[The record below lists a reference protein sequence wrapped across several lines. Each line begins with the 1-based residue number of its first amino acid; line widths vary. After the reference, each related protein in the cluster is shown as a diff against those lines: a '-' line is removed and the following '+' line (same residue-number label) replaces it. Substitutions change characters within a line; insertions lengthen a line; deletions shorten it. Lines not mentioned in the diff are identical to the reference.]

1 MLNKQTSPTC
11 FMKTKTKT
19 FFEELQSN
27 TKIDKR
33 DNRGQRHELALILV
47 ELVCALLS
55 NRDGN
60 QSSILRHMAKHH
72 DKLVAELG
80 LEGIAPKKQYRGL
93 IFQEY

>member
-1 MLNKQTSPTC
+1 
-11 FMKTKTKT
+11 MKTKTKT

-33 DNRGQRHELALILV
+33 SNQGKTHNLPLILV

-60 QSSILRHMAKHH
+60 QSSIHRHMDKHH
-72 DKLVAELG
+72 PKLVAELG
-80 LEGIAPKKQYRGL
+80 LEDTVPKKQYRGL
-93 IFQEY
+93 IFQNYLPK

>member
-1 MLNKQTSPTC
+1 
-11 FMKTKTKT
+11 MKTKTKT

-33 DNRGQRHELALILV
+33 DKRGQKHPNLALILV

-60 QSSILRHMAKHH
+60 QSSIHRHMVKHH

-80 LEGIAPKKQYRGL
+80 LEGAVPKKQYRGL
-93 IFQEY
+93 IFQNYLLK

>member
-1 MLNKQTSPTC
+1 
-11 FMKTKTKT
+11 MKTKTKT

-33 DNRGQRHELALILV
+33 SNQGKRHNLPLILV

-55 NRDGN
+55 NRDGK
-60 QSSILRHMAKHH
+60 QSSVHRHMVKHH

-80 LEGIAPKKQYRGL
+80 LPDTIPKKQYRGL
-93 IFQEY
+93 TFPNYWLKWMLRNCPN